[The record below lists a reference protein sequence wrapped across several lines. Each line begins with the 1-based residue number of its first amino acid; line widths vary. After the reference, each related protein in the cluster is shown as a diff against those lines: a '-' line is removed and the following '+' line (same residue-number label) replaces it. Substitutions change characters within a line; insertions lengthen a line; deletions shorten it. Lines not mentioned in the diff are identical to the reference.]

1 MSGDYGYAKPPTE
14 TVPTV
19 YNGLRLTAVLE
30 EKRGPMGTTLRWR
43 SADLD
48 VLPDDGKRYEII
60 DGELYVSRQPGYHH
74 QYACSQLNIALGVW
88 SNQTNVG
95 VTLQAPGVIFADDDD
110 VVPDVVWISHERLAT
125 ALDQAGHLHTA
136 PELVVEVLSPGSA
149 NERRDREVKL
159 KLYSRR
165 GVLEYW
171 IVDWQQRK
179 VEVYRRQEQ
188 ALSLIATLY
197 ATDTLT
203 SPMLPG
209 FACPVTQLFGDM
221 QPLSQR

>member
-1 MSGDYGYAKPPTE
+1 
-14 TVPTV
+14 
-19 YNGLRLTAVLE
+19 
-30 EKRGPMGTTLRWR
+30 MGTTLRWT

-48 VLPDDGKRYEII
+48 ALPDDGKHYEII

-88 SNQTNVG
+88 SNQTNAG

-110 VVPDVVWISHERLAT
+110 VAPDVVWISHERLAT
-125 ALDQAGHLHTA
+125 ALDQAGHLHAA

-165 GVLEYW
+165 GVPEYW

-188 ALSLIATLY
+188 ALHLVATLY

-203 SPMLPG
+203 SSVLPG
-209 FACPVTQLFGDM
+209 FACPVAQLFGGI
-221 QPLSQR
+221 QLLSQRS

>member
-1 MSGDYGYAKPPTE
+1 MD
-14 TVPTV
+14 
-19 YNGLRLTAVLE
+19 
-30 EKRGPMGTTLRWR
+30 TLRWTTH
-43 SADLD
+43 DLEF
-48 VLPDDGKRYEII
+48 LPDDGKRYEII

-125 ALDQAGHLHTA
+125 ALDQAGHLHAA
-136 PELVVEVLSPGSA
+136 PDLVVEVLSPGSA

-165 GVLEYW
+165 GILEYW
-171 IVDWQQRK
+171 IVDWRLQQI
-179 VEVYRRQEQ
+179 EISRRDQ
-188 ALSLIATLY
+188 ALLRLVATLF
-197 ATDTLT
+197 AEDVVT
-203 SPMLPG
+203 SPLLPG
-209 FACPVTQLFGDM
+209 FSCPVARLFT
-221 QPLSQR
+221 